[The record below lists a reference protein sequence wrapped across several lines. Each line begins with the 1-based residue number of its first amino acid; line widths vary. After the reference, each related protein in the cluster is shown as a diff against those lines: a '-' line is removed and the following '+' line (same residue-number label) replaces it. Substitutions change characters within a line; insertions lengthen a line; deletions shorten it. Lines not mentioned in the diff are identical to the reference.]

1 MGYELLKKKILIYG
15 CGDKGI
21 KIKKSVQQ
29 CCGEIEA
36 YIDARAESLPVF
48 QGKKVFSPEEVC
60 DFDQKNTYVILIAIK
75 NVFQHNE
82 IASTFQNRG
91 YYNIIFKPLSVLNN
105 TTSNIKLLEISAVHE
120 AILDK
125 NIIPRTEIP
134 SIENLSLFEFF
145 DHGVIEENGNE
156 LKAYLPGDLFF
167 LRDKQDFGIW
177 KDSNIMCTSPII
189 DMYIGFRDCTPQ
201 YYTNSIDEFLNKHAI
216 PVAINNGMTI
226 TADWKDHVIDGRKD
240 VYYSMQTKAILDPFF
255 FIRHCV
261 SVNIRNKGGFY
272 LSSSGKNRVAFLI
285 AERYKY
291 IPTTIS
297 RTEYEHFINLPQLNL
312 LKKYI
317 TQSNVT
323 CFFAPIPHPY
333 FYLQKVQATN
343 YTEIWLMKIGRILSR
358 YFWKQTG
365 ALEFY
370 NVVIYDALSDEG
382 ASSRFFALANY
393 MVIRIWDE
401 TEKEKLLDCLFYF
414 DTKQFHQKDL
424 DNPDNTIIMLST
436 KTKNTCSKIAH
447 LTPLFYFIQVWDG
460 ADDIVH
466 SITKQGYKSYQLFS
480 TYWGSSLVDGYMCTK
495 EISNINEILLG

>member
-21 KIKKSVQQ
+21 KIKKAVQQ

-36 YIDARAESLPVF
+36 YIDARAESLSVF
-48 QGKKVFSPEEVC
+48 QGKKVFSPEEVY
-60 DFDQKNTYVILIAIK
+60 DFEQKNTYVILIAIK

-82 IASTFQNRG
+82 IATALQNNG

-105 TTSNIKLLEISAVHE
+105 TTNNIQLLEISAAHE

-125 NIIPRTEIP
+125 NTIPRTEIP

-145 DHGVIEENGNE
+145 DHGVIEENGDE

-167 LRDKQDFGIW
+167 LRDKQEFGIW
-177 KDSNIMCTSPII
+177 KDGNIMCTSPII
-189 DMYIGFRDCTPQ
+189 DMYIGFRDCSPK
-201 YYTNSIDEFLNKHAI
+201 YYINSIDEFLNKHAI

-226 TADWKDHVIDGRKD
+226 TSDWKDHVIDGRKD

-255 FIRHCV
+255 FIRHCI
-261 SVNIRNKGGFY
+261 SVNRRNKGGFY

-291 IPTTIS
+291 IPATIS
-297 RTEYEHFINLPQLNL
+297 RAEYEYFINLPQLNL
-312 LKKYI
+312 LQKYI
-317 TQSNVT
+317 TQNNVT
-323 CFFAPIPHPY
+323 YFFAPIPHPY

-365 ALEFY
+365 ALKFHKT
-370 NVVIYDALSDEG
+370 VIYDALSDEG
-382 ASSRFFALANY
+382 ASSRFFSLSNY
-393 MVIRIWDE
+393 QVIRIWDE
-401 TEKEKLLDCLFYF
+401 EEKEKLLDRLFYF
-414 DTKQFHQKDL
+414 ETGQFHQ
-424 DNPDNTIIMLST
+424 DNIEDTSSTIIMLSSNIKST
-436 KTKNTCSKIAH
+436 YLKIAH
-447 LTPLFYFIQVWDG
+447 LSPLFYFIQVWNG

-466 SITKQGYKSYQLFS
+466 SITEQGYKSYQLFS
-480 TYWGSSLVDGYMCTK
+480 TYWGASLVDGYMCTK
-495 EISNINEILLG
+495 EIKCIEEILLG